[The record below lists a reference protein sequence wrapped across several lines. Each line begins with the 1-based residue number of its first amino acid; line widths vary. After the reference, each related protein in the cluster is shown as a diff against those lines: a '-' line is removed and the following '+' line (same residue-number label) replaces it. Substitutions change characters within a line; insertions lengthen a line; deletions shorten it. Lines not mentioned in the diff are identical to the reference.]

1 VRRWKAALPYVAGG
15 FAALVL
21 MGVFGLLFMS
31 SGLYNVAASSPHT
44 RPMEWLLHGTMIQSV
59 RRHAKSVVAPAR
71 FTNAQVLAG
80 FCQYEAHC
88 VACHGAAG
96 VAREHWVSGIEPAP
110 PYLLDAT
117 ARWNRAELFWIAK
130 NGIKMTGMP
139 AWTDTMADR
148 DVWNV
153 VAFLEASREMPSQT
167 YLQWRSQRRCGV
179 VNPGAG
185 P

>member
-1 VRRWKAALPYVAGG
+1 VRRWKIALPYLGGAAAAVALAG
-15 FAALVL
+15 VL
-21 MGVFGLLFMS
+21 GLAFMK
-31 SGLYNVAASSPHT
+31 SGLYNVAASSPHS
-44 RPMEWLLHGTMIQSV
+44 RPMEWVLHGTMIESV
-59 RRHAKSVVAPAR
+59 RRHAKSVSPPAR
-71 FTNAQVLAG
+71 FSPAQVAAG

-117 ARWNRAELFWIAK
+117 SRWNRAELFWIAK

-139 AWTDTMADR
+139 AWTDTMSDR
-148 DVWNV
+148 DLWNV
-153 VAFLEASREMPSQT
+153 VAFMEAARQMPPQT
-167 YLQWRSQRRCGV
+167 YAQWHSAGRCRPLT
-179 VNPGAG
+179 PGEG

>member
-1 VRRWKAALPYVAGG
+1 VRRWKNALPYLAGG
-15 FAALVL
+15 LVALTL
-21 MGVFGLLFMS
+21 AGALGALFMK
-31 SGLYNVAASSPHT
+31 SGIYNVAASSPHT
-44 RPMEWLLHGTMIQSV
+44 KPMEWLLHGTMIESV
-59 RRHAKSVVAPAR
+59 RRHAKSIVPPKQFSAS
-71 FTNAQVLAG
+71 QVRAG

-117 ARWNRAELFWIAK
+117 RRWNRAELFWIAK

-139 AWTDTMADR
+139 AWTDTMSDH
-148 DVWNV
+148 DIWNV
-153 VAFLEASREMPSQT
+153 VAFMEAARQMPPQT
-167 YLQWRSQRRCGV
+167 YVEWRSERRCG
-179 VNPGAG
+179 PLTSGEG